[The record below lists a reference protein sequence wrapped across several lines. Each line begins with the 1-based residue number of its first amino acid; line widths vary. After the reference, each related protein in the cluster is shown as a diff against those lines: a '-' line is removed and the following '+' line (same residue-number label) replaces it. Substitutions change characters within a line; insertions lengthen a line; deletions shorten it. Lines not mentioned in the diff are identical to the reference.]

1 MMRPGKVLMP
11 VLVLASVLMMV
22 IPISPVL
29 LDVMLA
35 ANLTVAVLVLL
46 GTMLLKDS
54 LEFSVF
60 PSLLLVTTLM
70 RLALNVSSTRQILLN
85 GYAGKVIDSFG
96 SFVVG
101 GSVLVG
107 LVVFFIIVIIQFVV
121 ITSGASRVAEVGAR
135 FTLDAMPGR
144 QMAIDADLSS
154 GLIDETQA
162 RDLRARIAKEAD
174 FYGAMD
180 GASKF
185 VKGDAIAGL
194 VVTVINLFGGFAIG
208 MGQKGMSLN
217 EALETYS
224 LLSVGDGLV
233 SQLPALLISLATGLL
248 VTRVRS
254 ENDLG
259 NELSAQIFGRA
270 KALRTT
276 ALMIAGFALL
286 PGLPKMVFFGI
297 AALLWI
303 GAGRADRASAA
314 EAAAAAEDTVTVQ
327 ADSSQ
332 LVYEAM
338 RVEPLE
344 LHLAYDTLDL
354 IDSERGGDL
363 LARVKSLRDQIAAE
377 LGVVMPYVRTRDDV
391 SLAPGTY
398 RISLRG
404 VEAGRGSVPPG
415 KVLAIPSGP
424 EQELRALGG
433 TETTEPVFGL
443 TAFWLPAATKA
454 AAASK
459 GATVVDRSSVVVT
472 HLAEVVRSN
481 AASLLTRQRV
491 QELVEILREEEPVL
505 ANDVG
510 GERLPLGTL
519 HVVLRRLL
527 DERVP
532 VKDLARVIEAL
543 TARPEPRSVDQL
555 VVAARIALG
564 PSIVYRISPLGVL
577 SVVTLDPTYE
587 AKLVESLREVDGEMM
602 IVPEPGALDGLI
614 SDTGRALADQSSD
627 QPLAVVASAVLRRP
641 LRKSLAGAGLD
652 VPVLAYPELPPNV
665 DVQPVGVIGE
675 TRVNN

>member
-1 MMRPGKVLMP
+1 MRPAKVLMP
-11 VLVLASVLMMV
+11 ILVLASVLMMV

-29 LDVMLA
+29 LDIMLA
-35 ANLTVAVLVLL
+35 TNLTVAVLVLL
-46 GTMLLKDS
+46 GTILLKDS

-121 ITSGASRVAEVGAR
+121 ITNGASRVAEVGAR

-154 GLIDETQA
+154 GLIDEGQA

-208 MGQKGMSLN
+208 MGQKAMSLD

-259 NELSAQIFGRA
+259 GELSAQIFGRP

-276 ALMIAGFALL
+276 AMMIAGFALL
-286 PGLPKMVFFGI
+286 PGLPKLVFFTI
-297 AALLWI
+297 AGLLWI
-303 GAGRADRASAA
+303 GAGRADKAA
-314 EAAAAAEDTVTVQ
+314 EDEVEAAAEGAITVQ
-327 ADSSQ
+327 ADSAE

-354 IDSERGGDL
+354 IDPERGGDL

-404 VEAGRGSVPPG
+404 VEAGRGGVPPG

-491 QELVEILREEEPVL
+491 QELVEILRDDEPVL

-532 VKDLARVIEAL
+532 VKDLARIVEAL
-543 TARPEPRSVDQL
+543 TARPEPRSIDQL

-564 PSIVYRISPLGVL
+564 PSIVYRISPLGAL
-577 SVVTLDPTYE
+577 SVVTLDPSYE
-587 AKLVESLREVDGEMM
+587 AKLVESLRDVDGEMM
-602 IVPEPGALDGLI
+602 IVPEPGILDGLI
-614 SDTGRALADQSSD
+614 TDTGRALSD
-627 QPLAVVASAVLRRP
+627 QTADRPLTVVASAVVRRP
-641 LRKSLAGAGLD
+641 LRKVLAGAGLD
-652 VPVLAYPELPPNV
+652 IPVLAYPELPPNV
-665 DVQPVGVIGE
+665 EVHPVGVIGE